1 MTNLASINRQGGAAL
16 FVSLIML
23 IVLTVIGLS
32 SMQRSN
38 MQERMAANAHVGNM
52 AFNSAESAIGGFV
65 VDANTGNRL
74 DPAHIL
80 SQARTNGIS
89 NKCYDQTGVWSDCD
103 GMVFLDGDRSGGAVV
118 SKMQASIF
126 DECNTLMC
134 GGFSVGGSGSGL
146 GCRIFQVDG
155 TGEIGN
161 SSVSNSLWAY
171 EVTVC
176 SGNK

>member
-52 AFNSAESAIGGFV
+52 AFNSAESALGGFV

-80 SQARTNGIS
+80 SQARSVGIA
-89 NKCYDQTGVWSDCD
+89 NKCYDQTGSWSDCD
-103 GMVFLDGDRSGGAVV
+103 GTIFLDGDRSDAAVV
-118 SKMQASIF
+118 SKMQASVF